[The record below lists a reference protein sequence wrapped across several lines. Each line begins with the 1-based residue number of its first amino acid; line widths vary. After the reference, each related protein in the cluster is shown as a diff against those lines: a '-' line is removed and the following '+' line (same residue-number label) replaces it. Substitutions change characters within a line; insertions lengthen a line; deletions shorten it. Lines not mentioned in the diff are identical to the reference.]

1 MRARTWRPGR
11 LSRRSRGLPGWLIV
25 KTVVPLRYAHRH
37 FGDGDW
43 DGTIDR
49 SAKFPGDPPRNY
61 QDIIYLA
68 VCVGATA
75 QVSDVSTTAYR
86 YRRLVTQHAIL
97 AFIFNTMVVAL
108 AINIVTGIIGH

>member
-1 MRARTWRPGR
+1 MF
-11 LSRRSRGLPGWLIV
+11 
-25 KTVVPLRYAHRH
+25 PLRYAHRH
-37 FGDGDW
+37 FGDGDGDGDW

-75 QVSDVSTTAYR
+75 QVSDVGITAYR
-86 YRRLVTQHAIL
+86 YRRLVTQAAIL

-108 AINIVTGIIGH
+108 GINIGTGIIGHWGSIGVV